1 MIVTIHKQPDK
12 GKIVYEYNPLFNY
25 RISQELTDLNTP
37 QFNFSLKYPV
47 DIQCQNSY
55 DGSVNLILNDGLNKA
70 RLINTRF
77 RVNENNTYEVIN
89 RASNNEANLYDKEQ
103 FDLDTTLVKKVNKI
117 PTIKFESLDGSGQ
130 LPCGNY
136 NFYFKYEDDDGNETD
151 FIGESGSVVCHVGNL
166 LSPSSIRSGLEN
178 ENSRKAI
185 NFVITDIDGVACM
198 FFDRKD
204 EGYEFG
210 GIGDDWISFKL
221 GFDSVRIEWDEYD
234 GKAWYCGHTYQKR
247 SIVLSTP
254 DGDVTLPAFVRECTE
269 PIFSNG
275 VEIAPPC
282 IGIGLDYKEKHYF
295 GGHFLTLDEAL
306 AGLQAALPEG
316 VIIKNLE

>member
-1 MIVTIHKQPDK
+1 MKYLSTDRLSDFEFHDSEWSYVSWERGNLTVRIVMLNIHKDTEQNDTGRDMEIK
-12 GKIVYEYNPLFNY
+12 EAFATFIGVKNPLY
-25 RISQELTDLNTP
+25 ELPRTWQKDENG
-37 QFNFSLKYPV
+37 
-47 DIQCQNSY
+47 NSY
-55 DGSVNLILNDGLNKA
+55 TNEPRVIYEGGAAV
-70 RLINTRF
+70 RRF
-77 RVNENNTYEVIN
+77 IE
-89 RASNNEANLYDKEQ
+89 
-103 FDLDTTLVKKVNKI
+103 DLKSD
-117 PTIKFESLDGSGQ
+117 
-130 LPCGNY
+130 
-136 NFYFKYEDDDGNETD
+136 
-151 FIGESGSVVCHVGNL
+151 
-166 LSPSSIRSGLEN
+166 R
-178 ENSRKAI
+178 
-185 NFVITDIDGVACM
+185 VACM
-198 FFDRKD
+198 FFDRTD

-234 GKAWYCGHTYQKR
+234 GKAWYSGRTYQKR
-247 SIVLSTP
+247 NVVLSTP

-295 GGHFLTLDEAL
+295 GGHFLILDEAL